1 MRLLLLA
8 TLWAPLVALFQAYNG
23 PIDGNACID
32 LTVAGTSNITF
43 TSPSN
48 GTQDAIGIYQ
58 LALQTIGTGYSF
70 SGSVALNG
78 IAGTYVSECCPSSAC
93 DAFYYAANSAA
104 FSECGLTWC
113 GQENKWV
120 HMTFPSI
127 PIDQNTSATFAFTQP
142 IPIVPNANGDP
153 IFAISYALIPP
164 SGSPTLTVSP
174 TVSLSPSES
183 RSSSATV
190 SVSPTESS
198 SPSQTL
204 SKTPSVS
211 RSPSETPS
219 VSRSPSGSGTRPA
232 TSISSSES
240 RSPSVSPSGIC
251 YSVGTQVGT
260 VISLSS
266 GWILVTTGINV
277 TQAYGSGYISMGT
290 FAGCSIVGSTCRCSY
305 TQGST
310 VAGCGSKRNSYITY
324 SYGAT
329 TDITYTNES
338 PTCSYNFAGT
348 IGIPPSF
355 TATPTLTRTVSRSM
369 SRSAT
374 PSSSFSSSR
383 SPSRTESSST
393 SESPSPTPTSSET
406 RTGGASSSQSSSFT
420 PSATLSESATQ
431 TTSASP
437 SETKTASSSGT
448 ASSSVTV
455 TTTPS
460 ESTSQTITPSPS
472 ETKTASSSGTP
483 SSSVTVTM
491 TPSESVSQT
500 ITPSSSESSTQS
512 PSITLSVTG
521 SESVSQ
527 TITPSPSKTRTGSGS
542 GTPSYSLSESSSA
555 SPSISMIYVTP
566 TSTPL
571 IYCIPYPSST
581 PTAEST
587 PTSTPLYFITRYPSN
602 ATASASTSPFFMMIP
617 YASSSP
623 SSAPVSNQTL
633 VTEPI
638 DIRGIAIGSTVIG
651 VAGLGSLLALYK
663 YLRPLKEK
671 KRAMQEPEVVIVQP
685 EDKLAHIC
693 VNPADLLEITQLL
706 QSLKKEFTVIEPNY
720 S

>member
-1 MRLLLLA
+1 MA
-8 TLWAPLVALFQAYNG
+8 IQTLGDAY
-23 PIDGNACID
+23 
-32 LTVAGTSNITF
+32 TF
-43 TSPSN
+43 T
-48 GTQDAIGIYQ
+48 
-58 LALQTIGTGYSF
+58 
-70 SGSVALNG
+70 GSITLNG
-78 IAGTYVSECCPSSAC
+78 IAGTYVSQCCPGPGCEA
-93 DAFYYAANSAA
+93 ATYATGAAA

-113 GQENKWV
+113 GQENQWS
-120 HMTFPSI
+120 HITFPYVIALQNESVTLAFSPSI
-127 PIDQNTSATFAFTQP
+127 PIAL
-142 IPIVPNANGDP
+142 NANAEP

-174 TVSLSPSES
+174 SGSRSPS
-183 RSSSATV
+183 ATA

-204 SKTPSVS
+204 SKTPSKTPSLSQTSSLS
-211 RSPSETPS
+211 RSPSKTPSETPS
-219 VSRSPSGSGTRPA
+219 SSLTPSGSGTRPA
-232 TSISSSES
+232 ASISPSGT
-240 RSPSVSPSGIC
+240 RSPSISPSGIC

-260 VISLSS
+260 TIVLSG

-290 FAGCSIVGSTCRCSY
+290 FAGCSTVGSTCRCSY

-324 SYGAT
+324 SYGSV

-348 IGIPPSF
+348 IAIPPSL
-355 TATPTLTRTVSRSM
+355 TVTPTLTRTVSRSM
-369 SRSAT
+369 SRSIT

-383 SPSRTESSST
+383 SPSRSASSSP
-393 SESPSPTPTSSET
+393 SDSPSPTPTSSET

-448 ASSSVTV
+448 ASPSITV
-455 TTTPS
+455 TMSSS
-460 ESTSQTITPSPS
+460 ESATQTITPSPS

-483 SSSVTVTM
+483 SSSVTVTT
-491 TPSESVSQT
+491 TPSESTSQT
-500 ITPSSSESSTQS
+500 ITPSPSESSTQS

-527 TITPSPSKTRTGSGS
+527 TITSSPSKTRTGSGS
-542 GTPSYSLSESSSA
+542 GTPSHSLSESSSA

-617 YASSSP
+617 YASSTP

-633 VTEPI
+633 VTEPV
-638 DIRGIAIGSTVIG
+638 DIRGIAIGSTVISL
-651 VAGLGSLLALYK
+651 AGIGSILALYR
-663 YLRPLKEK
+663 YMRSLKGEK
-671 KRAMQEPEVVIVQP
+671 RTMQEPEVVIVQP

-706 QSLKKEFTVIEPNY
+706 QSLRKEFTVIEPNY